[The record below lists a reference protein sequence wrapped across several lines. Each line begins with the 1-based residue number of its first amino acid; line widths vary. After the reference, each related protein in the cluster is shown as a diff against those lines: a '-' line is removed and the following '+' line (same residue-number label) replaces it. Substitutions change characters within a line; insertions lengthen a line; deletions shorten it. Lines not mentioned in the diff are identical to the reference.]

1 MALTNKK
8 RKGYLRTYYKQNKD
22 KALDKQKKNASARK
36 EVQKAFY
43 VRNSAKLQRAKK
55 ERYNAEPE
63 KIRQAQ
69 RDSYHAEPEKKKQA
83 QRDSYRKLYILYKR
97 KSHSRT
103 GFAGRTAV
111 TAARPAGCRGNA
123 SAQRKIVRMRKP
135 KAETASLCRC

>member
-36 EVQKAFY
+36 ETQKAFY

-69 RDSYHAEPEKKKQA
+69 RDSYHAECEKKKQA
-83 QRDSYRKLYILYKR
+83 
-97 KSHSRT
+97 
-103 GFAGRTAV
+103 
-111 TAARPAGCRGNA
+111 
-123 SAQRKIVRMRKP
+123 
-135 KAETASLCRC
+135 